1 MPEETILIDRQL
13 TPQSK
18 ASASPL
24 LTRQHSGGGNKQVH
38 ANLVSQLTCRIR
50 VDGVQSPTPRRPGA
64 EPNLDEAEPVL

>member
-24 LTRQHSGGGNKQVH
+24 LTRQHSGSGNKQVH
-38 ANLVSQLTCRIR
+38 AHPMSQTHLSHT
-50 VDGVQSPTPRRPGA
+50 
-64 EPNLDEAEPVL
+64 

>member
-24 LTRQHSGGGNKQVH
+24 LTRSHSGGGNKQVH
-38 ANLVSQLTCRIR
+38 PDSVSQPTCCMQG
-50 VDGVQSPTPRRPGA
+50 DGMR
-64 EPNLDEAEPVL
+64 